1 MTIKQTLINMLIERG
16 MFLSQANE
24 VMELAVPQL
33 NDLVEGYSISL
44 DSRSDDYPKE
54 IYKVLFGCI
63 RPIALKWIDDNK
75 PQAWY
80 RDVFVD

>member
-1 MTIKQTLINMLIERG
+1 MTVKETLINMLIERG

-44 DSRSDDYPKE
+44 DSRSDEYPYQMSK
-54 IYKVLFGCI
+54 ILFAAI